1 MKKKIIIILIPILL
15 ILVGITWKFVS
26 NYKNQNYY
34 QELKDSIQPEIA
46 QYIKISS
53 PYCTVGSGT
62 STIDDEILMVQ
73 AGIDKKK
80 FLDIDGKSYCKV
92 KVNIRCVAENEHE
105 WDTYL
110 KCKDYKD
117 KEFNH

>member
-1 MKKKIIIILIPILL
+1 MKKKIIIIFIVFLL
-15 ILVGITWKFVS
+15 IVLGIIWKITLD
-26 NYKNQNYY
+26 YQKQNYS
-34 QELKDSIQPEIA
+34 QELKDNIQDDISR
-46 QYIKISS
+46 YIKISS
-53 PYCTVGSGT
+53 PYCSVGSGS
-62 STIDDEILMVQ
+62 STIDEEILMVQ

-105 WDTYL
+105 WHTYL

-117 KEFNH
+117 EGYN